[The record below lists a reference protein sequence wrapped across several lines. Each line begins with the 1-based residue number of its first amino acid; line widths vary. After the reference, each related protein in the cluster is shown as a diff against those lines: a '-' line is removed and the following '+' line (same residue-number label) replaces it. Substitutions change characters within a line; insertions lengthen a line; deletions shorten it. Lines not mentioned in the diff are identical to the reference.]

1 LIKEMTEPTTSD
13 TSLTDTER
21 EELAQLR
28 ANAAKAEEEK
38 KNPPSVE
45 DTPLPDTHWLHLADG
60 QVILSKGVMSA
71 YEGIPVIGAY
81 AIPAEL
87 ADEPSVPEH
96 KF

>member
-1 LIKEMTEPTTSD
+1 MTEPVAPDTTLS
-13 TSLTDTER
+13 DTER
-21 EELAQLR
+21 EELVQLR
-28 ANAAKAEEEK
+28 ANAAKAAETE

-60 QVILSKGVMSA
+60 TVILSKGVMSA